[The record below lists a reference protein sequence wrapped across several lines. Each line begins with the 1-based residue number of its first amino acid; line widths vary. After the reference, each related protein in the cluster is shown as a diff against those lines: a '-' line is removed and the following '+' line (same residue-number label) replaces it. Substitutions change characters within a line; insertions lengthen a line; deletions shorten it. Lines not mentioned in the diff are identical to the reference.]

1 MPSNFHHF
9 PQQNVATSNFQENFV
24 SNLQNQPEKYFTY
37 AESNSNFIAS
47 TAEEEHLQEIMD
59 YNQTNNGHPY
69 VTPTENY
76 VVVEYP
82 QKINNNTEVETY
94 VLSNNNAMIYNEN
107 VQLLE
112 DRRIKTQRLQTG
124 DHLVQ
129 VPPNTFVLQVNF
141 ELFC

>member
-1 MPSNFHHF
+1 MSSNFHHF

-24 SNLQNQPEKYFTY
+24 NNLQNNSQPEKYFTY

-59 YNQTNNGHPY
+59 YNQTNNGHQY

-112 DRRIKTQRLQTG
+112 DRRVKTQRLQTG

-129 VPPNTFVLQVNF
+129 VPANTFVLQVNF
-141 ELFC
+141 E